1 MNNAQHDFILEAMK
15 AELAAILL
23 NAEGGLKKRL
33 STPMTNTQFKV
44 LDAFFKMGLPTLPL
58 CPHCASNVH
67 VEFRYFNN
75 RTKTRLVQPRFA
87 CKVCFAAPHS
97 PEKEWTQK
105 KQEEHVNKRKK
116 LEFTL
121 HQEELDV
128 LAGAWGGLPMLLQR
142 FWSTPRV
149 IEVLETGK
157 FTPDRSRCRKS
168 ESSSESSPKK
178 RRRSCE
184 SKQVNNGDSIA
195 QKIVYDE
202 MPVFRDHCN
211 GDMLWNPPQV
221 N

>member
-1 MNNAQHDFILEAMK
+1 
-15 AELAAILL
+15 
-23 NAEGGLKKRL
+23 
-33 STPMTNTQFKV
+33 MTNTQFKV

-87 CKVCFAAPHS
+87 CKVCFAPPHS
-97 PEKEWTQK
+97 PEKEWNKK
-105 KQEEHVNKRKK
+105 KQEEHVNKRKR

-128 LAGAWGGLPMLLQR
+128 LAGAWGGLPMVLQR

-149 IEVLETGK
+149 IKVLETGK
-157 FTPDRSRCRKS
+157 FTPDRSRCCKS

-178 RRRSCE
+178 KRRSCE
-184 SKQVNNGDSIA
+184 SKQVNNGDTTA
-195 QKIVYDE
+195 QKIVYHQ
-202 MPVFRDHCN
+202 MPLFIDHYE